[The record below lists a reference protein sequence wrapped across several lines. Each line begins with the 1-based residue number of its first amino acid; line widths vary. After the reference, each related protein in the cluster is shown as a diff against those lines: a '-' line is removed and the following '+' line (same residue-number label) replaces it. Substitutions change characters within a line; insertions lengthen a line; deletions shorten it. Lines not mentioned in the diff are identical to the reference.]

1 LPASLIIF
9 IAVRCGGKQ
18 KMKYRPEVRPF
29 IGISIGFGLVVA
41 ALGYLLGLA
50 YPWFLIMGLFLGSV
64 SVVYMLHF
72 FRDPDMKIP
81 HDVGVVVSGASGVL
95 AQVKEVYEDKVF
107 KGPTTRIS
115 IFLSLVDVHVNR
127 APIAGRAHYLGY
139 FPGRRLF
146 TFDEKSSEVNQHNS
160 ILIEGE
166 DTRVLVRQIV
176 GPVARR
182 VVYFLDPNASVEVER
197 GERIGMMKFGSRLD
211 MYFPKGDIEVVA
223 NIGEQV
229 HAGQSIIA
237 RIKRG

>member
-1 LPASLIIF
+1 M
-9 IAVRCGGKQ
+9 
-18 KMKYRPEVRPF
+18 MKYRPEVKPF
-29 IGISIGFGLVVA
+29 IGVSIVFGMLSA
-41 ALGYLLGLA
+41 LLGYLFGLRH
-50 YPWFLIMGLFLGSV
+50 PWFIVIGVFFGTIGV
-64 SVVYMLHF
+64 AYMLHF
-72 FRDPDMKIP
+72 FRDPEMVIP
-81 HDVGVVVSGASGVL
+81 QDADVVVSGASGVL
-95 AQVKEVYEDKVF
+95 AQIKEVYEDKVF

-127 APIAGRAHYLGY
+127 APIAGESHYLGY

-160 ILIEGE
+160 ILIKGE
-166 DTRVLVRQIV
+166 ATSVLVRQIV

-182 VVYFLDPNASVEVER
+182 VVYFLDPNAPVEVKR

-211 MYFPKGDIEVVA
+211 MYFPQGDIEVVA
-223 NIGEQV
+223 KIGEQV